1 VVSFPNH
8 VRRAGKAEALPD
20 AVADLDSVS
29 FGVFYKTL
37 YSRDIV
43 KECGKF
49 EWIVLSRQKGSHQRG
64 SRGGR
69 LWHGR
74 ISPENVSSSQYA
86 IRSETLYFDVSEIVL
101 SLLAKLPSMPAHPS
115 PRVVSHR
122 HGVFLAGLT
131 VIGVMLSVAQAESAA
146 VAGQTVRP
154 NVLFVLCD
162 DIRWNAM
169 SCAGHP
175 TLKTPN
181 IDRVAKEGVRFENMF
196 CTTSLCSPSRA
207 SILTGLYAH
216 GHGVRD
222 NFSELHGGLTH
233 WPKRLAEA
241 GYETA
246 YIGKWHM
253 GENNDE
259 PRPGF
264 SFFAT
269 HKGQGKYFDTEWNI
283 NGAGSRE
290 VKGYYT
296 TVVTDMALEWL
307 RKDHAKK
314 PWAMCIG
321 HKAPHSFY
329 TPEEKYAHVFDNVR
343 VPYPETAFQLESKPG
358 WIQERRSTW
367 HGIYGPLFDWRKK
380 FPDARPEAVKDF
392 ENMVHGYWGTI
403 LSVDDSMGRLFR
415 YLEGSGELENTIVV
429 FMGDNGLL
437 EGEHGMVDKRTAHEA
452 SLRVPLLVR
461 YPGLARGKVV
471 SQQALTVDVAPSL
484 LELCGAAP
492 IENIHGKS
500 WVPLVRGTDPSW
512 RKSWFYEYNY
522 EVQFPYTPNVRALRT
537 DEWKYIHYP
546 HGDGLP
552 DRHLAELYNLKADPE
567 ERTNL
572 IRKPEFAAKV
582 AELKGELE
590 SSMKASGLTAAKD
603 KMPLDQGVKS
613 ALPDAA
619 IR

>member
-1 VVSFPNH
+1 MV
-8 VRRAGKAEALPD
+8 
-20 AVADLDSVS
+20 
-29 FGVFYKTL
+29 TL
-37 YSRDIV
+37 AFAS
-43 KECGKF
+43 
-49 EWIVLSRQKGSHQRG
+49 SAS
-64 SRGGR
+64 
-69 LWHGR
+69 GR
-74 ISPENVSSSQYA
+74 I
-86 IRSETLYFDVSEIVL
+86 L
-101 SLLAKLPSMPAHPS
+101 SGLCL
-115 PRVVSHR
+115 
-122 HGVFLAGLT
+122 FAGLVSCT
-131 VIGVMLSVAQAESAA
+131 AAEPDSTS
-146 VAGQTVRP
+146 GGPRRP

-181 IDRVAKEGVRFENMF
+181 IDRVANEGVRFTNMF

-222 NFSELHGGLTH
+222 NFSELTSGLNH
-233 WPKRLAEA
+233 WPKRLNEA
-241 GYETA
+241 GYDTA

-283 NGAGSRE
+283 NGAGSRM

-296 TVVTDMALEWL
+296 TVVTDMALDWL
-307 RKDHAKK
+307 KTDHAKK

-329 TPEEKYAHVFDNVR
+329 TPEEKYAHVFDSVR
-343 VPYPETAFQLESKPG
+343 VPYPETAFQLEAKPD
-358 WIQERRSTW
+358 WIKQRISTW
-367 HGIYGPLFDWRKK
+367 HGIYGPLFEWRKK
-380 FPDARPEAVKDF
+380 FPDSRPEAVTDF

-403 LSVDDSMGRLFR
+403 LSVDDSMGRLFK
-415 YLEGSGELENTIVV
+415 YLEQTGELENTVIV

-437 EGEHGMVDKRTAHEA
+437 EGEHGMVDKRTAHEP

-461 YPGLARGKVV
+461 YPGLAKGKVLE
-471 SQQALTVDVAPSL
+471 QQALTVDVAPSL
-484 LELCGAAP
+484 LELCGAKP
-492 IENIHGKS
+492 LENIHGKS
-500 WVPLVRGTDPSW
+500 WVPLVRGTDTTW

-522 EVQFPYTPNVRALRT
+522 EVQFPYTPNVRAVRT

-546 HGDGLP
+546 HGDGKP
-552 DRHLAELYNLKADPE
+552 DRHMAELYNLKADPE
-567 ERTNL
+567 ERVNL
-572 IRKPEFAAKV
+572 IGQERFAGKIS
-582 AELKGELE
+582 ELKTELE
-590 SSMKASGLTAAKD
+590 NSMKAFGLTAETD
-603 KMPLDQGVKS
+603 KMPLDQGVKA